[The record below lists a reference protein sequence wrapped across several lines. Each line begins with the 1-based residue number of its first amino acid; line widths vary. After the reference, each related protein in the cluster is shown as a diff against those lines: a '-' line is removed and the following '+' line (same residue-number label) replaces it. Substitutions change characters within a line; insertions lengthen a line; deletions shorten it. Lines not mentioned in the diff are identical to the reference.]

1 MRPPSSHA
9 AKQKGA
15 PMSNILIRDEGAVRI
30 ITMNRADKKNAL
42 TQEMYHTIAGTLD
55 KTADDKAIRCIVIA
69 GLPGAFTAGN
79 DLADFM
85 AAGSSGKEQ
94 QFGTSGGA
102 TLLQALLRN
111 PKPLVAAVDGVA
123 VGIGTTMMFHCDYVV
138 ATKAAMFA
146 TPFVGLGL
154 VPEGASSL
162 LMPRALG
169 HHKAFEI
176 LVMGRK
182 VDGEAAHQAG
192 FVNQVAAPGQAEAEA
207 LKVAQEIAAL
217 PPEAVAISRRL
228 MRLPADQI
236 AERFALEGKHFGE
249 QMRSPEALSAFKG
262 FLERK
267 RA

>member
-1 MRPPSSHA
+1 MSH
-9 AKQKGA
+9 
-15 PMSNILIRDEGAVRI
+15 ILVRDEGPVRI
-30 ITMNRADKKNAL
+30 ITMNRPEKKNAL
-42 TQEMYHTIAGTLD
+42 TQEMYHIIANTLD
-55 KTADDKAIRCIVIA
+55 STADDKAIRCIIIA

-85 AAGSSGKEQ
+85 AIGSSGNQ
-94 QFGTSGGA
+94 QFGTSGGS
-102 TLLQALLRN
+102 TLLHALLRN

-169 HHKAFEI
+169 HQKAFEI
-176 LVMGRK
+176 LVMGRRI
-182 VDGEAAHQAG
+182 DGEAAHQAG

-207 LKVAQEIAAL
+207 LKVANEIAAL
-217 PPEAVAISRRL
+217 PPEAVAISKRL
-228 MRLPADQI
+228 MRLPPEQV

-249 QMRSPEALSAFKG
+249 QMRSPEALNAFKG

>member
-1 MRPPSSHA
+1 MSH
-9 AKQKGA
+9 
-15 PMSNILIRDEGAVRI
+15 ILVRDEGAIRV
-30 ITMNRADKKNAL
+30 ITMNRPDKKNAL
-42 TQEMYHTIAGTLD
+42 TQEMYQTIATALD
-55 KTADDKAIRCIVIA
+55 SAADNKAIRCIVIA
-69 GLPGAFTAGN
+69 GQPGAFTAGN

-85 AAGSSGKEQ
+85 AAGSSGKQ
-94 QFGTSGGA
+94 QEFGTSGGSI
-102 TLLQALLRN
+102 LLHALLRN

-138 ATKAAMFA
+138 ATKASMFA

-169 HHKAFEI
+169 HQKAFEI
-176 LVMGRK
+176 LVMGRRI
-182 VDGEAAHQAG
+182 DGEAARDAG
-192 FVNQVAAPGQAEAEA
+192 FVNQVAAPGQAETEA

-217 PPEAVAISRRL
+217 PPDAVAISKRL
-228 MRLPADQI
+228 MRLPPEQVAD
-236 AERFALEGKHFGE
+236 RFALEGKHFGE
-249 QMRSPEALSAFKG
+249 QMRSPEALTAFKG

>member
-1 MRPPSSHA
+1 MSHV
-9 AKQKGA
+9 
-15 PMSNILIRDEGAVRI
+15 LVRDEGAVRV
-30 ITMNRADKKNAL
+30 ITMNRPEKKNAL
-42 TQEMYHTIAGTLD
+42 TQEMYHSIAGALD
-55 KTADDKAIRCIVIA
+55 SATGDKAIRCIVIA
-69 GLPGAFTAGN
+69 GQPGAFTAGN

-85 AAGSSGKEQ
+85 AAGSSGERQ
-94 QFGTSGGA
+94 EFGTSGGA
-102 TLLQALLRN
+102 TLLHALLRN

-138 ATKAAMFA
+138 ATKASMFA

-169 HHKAFEI
+169 HQKAFEI
-176 LVMGRK
+176 LVMGRRI
-182 VDGEAAHQAG
+182 DGEAAHHAG
-192 FVNQVAAPGQAEAEA
+192 FVNQVAAPGQAEADA
-207 LKVAQEIAAL
+207 LTVAQEIAAL
-217 PPEAVAISRRL
+217 PPEAVAISKRL
-228 MRLPADQI
+228 MRLPPEQV

-262 FLERK
+262 FLDRK

>member
-1 MRPPSSHA
+1 MSH
-9 AKQKGA
+9 
-15 PMSNILIRDEGAVRI
+15 ILVRDEGAVRV
-30 ITMNRADKKNAL
+30 ITMNRPDKKNAL
-42 TQEMYHTIAGTLD
+42 TQEMYHVIANTLD
-55 KTADDKAIRCIVIA
+55 STADDKTIRCIIIA

-85 AAGSSGKEQ
+85 AQGSSGKQ
-94 QFGTSGGA
+94 QEFGTSGGA

-169 HHKAFEI
+169 HQKAFEI
-176 LVMGRK
+176 LVMGRRI
-182 VDGEAAHQAG
+182 DGEAAHQAG

-207 LKVAQEIAAL
+207 LQVANAIAAL
-217 PPEAVAISRRL
+217 PPDAVAISKRL
-228 MRLPADQI
+228 MRLPPEQI